1 MDMTSAISRLLVMGP
16 PPGARSGA
24 AGAAAGP
31 QGGAAMLMAMA
42 PFIVIFL
49 IFYFLIIAP
58 QRKQQKETEKMLA
71 SLKKGDRVVT
81 SGGIHGTIADL
92 KEAERIV
99 VLQVAQNV
107 RIDVSRVAITGVVR
121 ESIQGAGPK

>member
-1 MDMTSAISRLLVMGP
+1 MQITHAINRLLVMGMQ
-16 PPGARSGA
+16 PGSGK
-24 AGAAAGP
+24 
-31 QGGAAMLMAMA
+31 GGAGGAQQSMPAMLMAMA

-71 SLKKGDRVVT
+71 SLKRGDRVVT

-92 KEAERIV
+92 KDADKIV

-107 RIDVSRVAITGVVR
+107 RVDVSRSAVTGVVR
-121 ESIQGAGPK
+121 ESVQGAGPK

>member
-1 MDMTSAISRLLVMGP
+1 MGT
-16 PPGARSGA
+16 
-24 AGAAAGP
+24 P
-31 QGGAAMLMAMA
+31 QGGAAGGAASPQSGPAMLMAMA

-71 SLKKGDRVVT
+71 SLKKGDKVVT
-81 SGGIHGTIADL
+81 SGGIHGVIADL
-92 KEAERIV
+92 KDPEHIV

-107 RIDVSRVAITGVVR
+107 RIDVSRSAVTGVVR
-121 ESIQGAGPK
+121 ESVQGAGPK

>member
-1 MDMTSAISRLLVMGP
+1 MGA
-16 PPGARSGA
+16 PPGARPGGAAGGPQSGA
-24 AGAAAGP
+24 A
-31 QGGAAMLMAMA
+31 MMMAMA

-71 SLKKGDRVVT
+71 SLKKGDKVVT
-81 SGGIHGTIADL
+81 SGGMHGVIADL

-107 RIDVSRVAITGVVR
+107 RIDVSRSAVTGVVR